1 MIQLQ
6 SLTKSFGERVLLESV
21 TWQIGERDRVGL
33 CGPNGAGKT
42 TLLKMLAD
50 LDEPDAGVVQRPNGL
65 TLGYLPQDG
74 LTHRGRTILD
84 EAQQALKP
92 LLDMKAEMHALEERL
107 ADASLPESEHEAIL
121 HRYSELQDRFRISDG
136 YQMDL
141 KVGSGT
147 GRPGLRARDLR

>member
-50 LDEPDAGVVQRPNGL
+50 LDEPDAGVVQRPNGI
-65 TLGYLPQDG
+65 T
-74 LTHRGRTILD
+74 RGW
-84 EAQQALKP
+84 
-92 LLDMKAEMHALEERL
+92 
-107 ADASLPESEHEAIL
+107 
-121 HRYSELQDRFRISDG
+121 
-136 YQMDL
+136 
-141 KVGSGT
+141 
-147 GRPGLRARDLR
+147 RP